1 MCFCCVCRFVERRGD
16 RFANRDSWKL
26 QLAGNQVG
34 SRLACYVSFNYV
46 QLKIFKQN
54 SNKYKVTMTLQRCA
68 CTFFLPDNKNW
79 MVCATYAKTQVRVY
93 ARRIIVRSYKTLV
106 FTPRVDV
113 LLKFLK
119 RVVVVSIRLQ
129 CLGVNKTRD

>member
-1 MCFCCVCRFVERRGD
+1 
-16 RFANRDSWKL
+16 
-26 QLAGNQVG
+26 
-34 SRLACYVSFNYV
+34 
-46 QLKIFKQN
+46 
-54 SNKYKVTMTLQRCA
+54 MTLQRCA